1 MGKTLLILVGGDL
14 LIALMAH
21 HCGLMVRSGPVSF
34 LDGIYQTDILRVL
47 TFALVLLFTTYFSE
61 MYSREKRFG
70 LSETLGRV
78 LASLVLAFVVLSILY
93 HFQPAIAIRV
103 DILILSLFLFGIIQF
118 LWHNRYPLLL
128 RVPGISKKVLI
139 FGVGPLAQ
147 QMEMLI
153 SMSNTGYVFEGF
165 VSPGQ
170 DNDPYSRDPL
180 IASVDTL
187 VATAEERNV
196 SKIVISL
203 SERRGVFPVR
213 EILRCKLKGIEIV
226 DAVTFYEDVTGKL
239 MVENINPSWFIF
251 SGGFKLNHFMRGMKR
266 VLDVIL
272 SLTGI
277 VLFLPLAP
285 FIALM
290 IKSDSP
296 GPVFF
301 KQTRV
306 GAGEKTFHLYKFRTM
321 GADAEKNTGAVW
333 ATEDDPRVTRVGR
346 FLRKS
351 RLDEVPQLFN
361 VLRGDMSFVGPRP
374 ERPEFVQKLNE
385 RVPYYGTRHSVKPGV
400 TGWAQVKYPYG
411 ASEEDALEKLRYDL
425 FYIKNYSLL
434 LDLVIIL
441 ETVKVVLFGRGG
453 R

>member
-1 MGKTLLILVGGDL
+1 MGKTLMILVGGDL

-21 HCGLMVRSGPVSF
+21 HFGFMVHSGTLS
-34 LDGIYQTDILRVL
+34 LLEDNYLGDILKVL
-47 TFALVLLFTTYFSE
+47 VFALVLLFTTYFSE

-78 LASLVLAFVVLSILY
+78 LASLVLAFVVLSVTY
-93 HFQPAIAIRV
+93 YFQPSIAIST
-103 DILILSLFLFGIIQF
+103 DILILSLILFGTIQF

-128 RVPGISKKVLI
+128 RVPGISKKVLV

-165 VSPGQ
+165 VSPGREY
-170 DNDPYSRDPL
+170 DPDSRDPL

-187 VATAEERNV
+187 LAAAENRKVN
-196 SKIVISL
+196 KIVISL

-251 SGGFKLNHFMRGMKR
+251 SGGFKLTQFMRGMKR

-277 VLFLPLAP
+277 ILFLPFAP
-285 FIALM
+285 IIAVM
-290 IKSDSP
+290 IKLDSP
-296 GPVFF
+296 GPVLF
-301 KQTRV
+301 KQLRV
-306 GAGEKTFHLYKFRTM
+306 GVGEKTFHLYKFRTM
-321 GADAEKNTGAVW
+321 RQDAEKNSGAVW
-333 ATEDDPRVTRVGR
+333 ATEDDPRITRVGR

-374 ERPEFVQKLNE
+374 ERPEFVNKLNE
-385 RVPYYGTRHSVKPGV
+385 RVPYYATRHTVKPGV

>member
-1 MGKTLLILVGGDL
+1 MGKTLMILVGGDL

-21 HCGLMVRSGPVSF
+21 HFGFMVRSGTLS
-34 LDGIYQTDILRVL
+34 LLEDNYLGDILKVL
-47 TFALVLLFTTYFSE
+47 VFALVLLFTTYFSE

-78 LASLVLAFVVLSILY
+78 LASLVLAFVVLSATYYL
-93 HFQPAIAIRV
+93 QPSIAIRTDV
-103 DILILSLFLFGIIQF
+103 LILSLVLFGIVQF

-128 RVPGISKKVLI
+128 RVPGISKKVLV

-165 VSPGQ
+165 VSPGREY
-170 DNDPYSRDPL
+170 DPDSRDPL

-187 VATAEERNV
+187 LAAAENRKVN
-196 SKIVISL
+196 KIVISL

-251 SGGFKLNHFMRGMKR
+251 SGGFKLTQFMRGMKR
-266 VLDVIL
+266 ILDVIL

-277 VLFLPLAP
+277 ILFLPFAP
-285 FIALM
+285 IIAVM
-290 IKSDSP
+290 IKLDSP
-296 GPVFF
+296 GPVLF
-301 KQTRV
+301 KQLRV
-306 GAGEKTFHLYKFRTM
+306 GVGEKTFHLYKFRTM
-321 GADAEKNTGAVW
+321 RQDAEKNSGAVW
-333 ATEDDPRVTRVGR
+333 ATEDDPRITRVGR

-374 ERPEFVQKLNE
+374 ERPEFVNKLNE
-385 RVPYYGTRHSVKPGV
+385 RVPYYATRHTVKPGV
-400 TGWAQVKYPYG
+400 TGWAQVKYPDG

>member
-1 MGKTLLILVGGDL
+1 MGKTLMILVGGDL
-14 LIALMAH
+14 LIAFMAH
-21 HCGLMVRSGPVSF
+21 HCGLMVRSGTLSF
-34 LDGIYQTDILRVL
+34 LDGNYQQDILRVL
-47 TFALVLLFTTYFSE
+47 IFALVLLFTTYFSE

-78 LASLVLAFVVLSILY
+78 LASLVLAFVVLSATY
-93 HFQPAIAIRV
+93 YFQPSIAIRA
-103 DILILSLFLFGIIQF
+103 DILILSLILFGIIQF

-128 RVPGISKKVLI
+128 RVPGISKKVLV

-165 VSPGQ
+165 VSPGREY
-170 DNDPYSRDPL
+170 DPDSKDPL

-187 VATAEERNV
+187 LAAAEDRKVN
-196 SKIVISL
+196 KIVISL

-251 SGGFKLNHFMRGMKR
+251 SGGFKLTQFMRGMKR

-277 VLFLPLAP
+277 ILFLPFAP
-285 FIALM
+285 IIAVM
-290 IKSDSP
+290 IKLDSP
-296 GPVFF
+296 GPVLF
-301 KQTRV
+301 KQLRV
-306 GAGEKTFHLYKFRTM
+306 GVGEKTFHLYKFRTM
-321 GADAEKNTGAVW
+321 REDAEKNSGAVW
-333 ATEDDPRVTRVGR
+333 ATEDDPRITRVGR

-374 ERPEFVQKLNE
+374 ERPEFVNKLNE
-385 RVPYYGTRHSVKPGV
+385 RVPYYATRHTVKPGV

>member
-1 MGKTLLILVGGDL
+1 MGKTLMILVGGDL

-21 HCGLMVRSGPVSF
+21 HFGFMVRSGTLS
-34 LDGIYQTDILRVL
+34 LLEDNYLGDILKVL
-47 TFALVLLFTTYFSE
+47 VFALVLLFTTYFSE

-78 LASLVLAFVVLSILY
+78 LASLVLAFVVLSATYYL
-93 HFQPAIAIRV
+93 QPSIAIRTDV
-103 DILILSLFLFGIIQF
+103 LILSLVLFGIVQF

-128 RVPGISKKVLI
+128 RVPGISKKVLV

-165 VSPGQ
+165 VSPGREY
-170 DNDPYSRDPL
+170 DPDSRDPL

-187 VATAEERNV
+187 LAAAENRKVN
-196 SKIVISL
+196 KIVISL

-251 SGGFKLNHFMRGMKR
+251 SGGFKLTQFMRGMKR
-266 VLDVIL
+266 ILDVIL

-277 VLFLPLAP
+277 ILFLPFAP
-285 FIALM
+285 IIAVM
-290 IKSDSP
+290 IKLDSP
-296 GPVFF
+296 GPVLF
-301 KQTRV
+301 KQLRV
-306 GAGEKTFHLYKFRTM
+306 GVGEKTFHLYKFRTM
-321 GADAEKNTGAVW
+321 RQDAEKNSGAVW
-333 ATEDDPRVTRVGR
+333 ATEDDPRITRVGR

-374 ERPEFVQKLNE
+374 ERPEFVNKLNE
-385 RVPYYGTRHSVKPGV
+385 RVPYYATRHTVKPGV

>member
-1 MGKTLLILVGGDL
+1 MGKTLMILVGGDL
-14 LIALMAH
+14 LIALIAH
-21 HCGLMVRSGPVSF
+21 HFGLMVRSGTLSL
-34 LDGIYQTDILRVL
+34 LDGNFLGDILKVL
-47 TFALVLLFTTYFSE
+47 VFAFVLLFTTYFSE

-70 LSETLGRV
+70 LSETMGRV
-78 LASLVLAFVVLSILY
+78 LASLVLAFAVLSVTY
-93 HFQPAIAIRV
+93 YFQPSIAIRT
-103 DILILSLFLFGIIQF
+103 DILVLSLILFGVIQF

-128 RVPGISKKVLI
+128 RVPGISKKVLV

-165 VSPGQ
+165 VSPGREY
-170 DNDPYSRDPL
+170 DPDSRDPL

-187 VATAEERNV
+187 LAAAENRKVN
-196 SKIVISL
+196 KIVISL

-239 MVENINPSWFIF
+239 MVENINPSGFIF
-251 SGGFKLNHFMRGMKR
+251 SGGFKLTQFMRGMKR
-266 VLDVIL
+266 GLDVIL

-277 VLFLPLAP
+277 ILFLPFAP
-285 FIALM
+285 IIALM
-290 IKSDSP
+290 IKFDSP
-296 GPVFF
+296 GPILF
-301 KQTRV
+301 KQLRV
-306 GAGEKTFHLYKFRTM
+306 GVGEKTFHLYKFRTM
-321 GADAEKNTGAVW
+321 GQDAEKTTGAVW
-333 ATEDDPRVTRVGR
+333 ATEDDPRITRVGR

-374 ERPEFVQKLNE
+374 ERPEFVNKLNE
-385 RVPYYGTRHSVKPGV
+385 RVPYYATRHTVKPGV

>member
-1 MGKTLLILVGGDL
+1 MGKTLMILVGGDL

-21 HCGLMVRSGPVSF
+21 HFGFMVRSGTLS
-34 LDGIYQTDILRVL
+34 LLEDNYLGDILKVL
-47 TFALVLLFTTYFSE
+47 VFALVLLFTTYFSE

-78 LASLVLAFVVLSILY
+78 LASLVLAFVVLSATYYL
-93 HFQPAIAIRV
+93 QPSIAIRTDV
-103 DILILSLFLFGIIQF
+103 LILSLILFGIVQF

-128 RVPGISKKVLI
+128 RVPGISKKVLV

-165 VSPGQ
+165 VSPGR
-170 DNDPYSRDPL
+170 DYDPDSRDPL

-187 VATAEERNV
+187 LAAAENRKVN
-196 SKIVISL
+196 KIVISL

-251 SGGFKLNHFMRGMKR
+251 SGGFKLTQFMRGMKR
-266 VLDVIL
+266 ILDVIL
-272 SLTGI
+272 SLMGI
-277 VLFLPLAP
+277 ILFLPFAP
-285 FIALM
+285 IIAVM
-290 IKSDSP
+290 IKLDSP
-296 GPVFF
+296 GPVLF
-301 KQTRV
+301 KQLRV
-306 GAGEKTFHLYKFRTM
+306 GVGEKTFHLYKFRTM
-321 GADAEKNTGAVW
+321 RQDAEKNSGAVW
-333 ATEDDPRVTRVGR
+333 ATEDDPRITRVGR

-374 ERPEFVQKLNE
+374 ERPEFVNKLNE
-385 RVPYYGTRHSVKPGV
+385 RVPYYATRHTVKPGV